1 MELVMALI
9 ALSIIP
15 VVSII
20 VKIISNYKHKGE
32 LNKSLEELKSQL
44 SESGTAERVSIFLQG
59 IIDTHVKLDIKGANG
74 ELTFDEL
81 EELVILNETIKETNK
96 VTSEQYQA
104 AVKAFEDLNR
114 RAALWERKQ
123 EGKDKT

>member
-1 MELVMALI
+1 MALI

-123 EGKDKT
+123 EGK

>member
-123 EGKDKT
+123 EGK